1 MYPFLLYIIKV
12 SLTLAAFY
20 LFYKLLCSRDTWHRA
35 NRILL
40 LTILALSAAVPF
52 MYIDLGA
59 MTTEAGVAI
68 EELSLA
74 FATEPVADGIE
85 TIGAA
90 QPTLWQRIPW
100 EMIPWRALLVGI
112 YLTGL
117 AVYIIKFIGS
127 LLSIGSLIRGSKCR
141 EMADGT
147 ILVTHTKDYGPFSWM
162 RYIIVSERDLDENR
176 DMILA
181 HERAHIRLG
190 HSWDLLFVQL
200 CATAQWFNPAAWL
213 LKRELEAIHEYEAD
227 SATLHEGFNAR
238 QYQLRL
244 FEAAVGVKFNSMTN
258 NFTNC
263 STKKRIIMMMKK
275 QTSPWALLKALYVLP
290 VAFIAVA
297 VISCTSPREKKNKDV
312 PMVAVIGADGS
323 KVWNAGLPFNPV
335 EAFNNDRAAFLAGFS
350 LTERDL
356 DSIRVLQPEEAEKKF
371 GKEGKNGALIF
382 YVPARI
388 TELHSYDKDLA
399 DSYRATGKLPNAN
412 EYGKKIVLVLDD
424 GTEIST
430 SSWPMDDSENFLR
443 HLGIAEK
450 EIVHKEL
457 EMKDGAL
464 RYYIKDKSQQDIIEA
479 LRQLATSEK
488 GSSAFK
494 NGLLR
499 ASIKAKSLDAIEE
512 KEILV
517 KNGGGNGAVYTHE
530 TTTTKQEEDEVF
542 QVVEEQPMFP
552 GGMNELMNYLRKDMK
567 YPKEAQEKGIQ
578 GRVIVQF
585 VVNKDGSICDAE
597 VVKPVNPLLD
607 AEALRAVNAMPKW
620 TPGKQK
626 GEPVRVRFTLPLS
639 FHLADGT
646 TPKASETKQ
655 AATAK
660 TTESTVD
667 GEEVFQVVENLPEYP
682 GGMNEL
688 MKFLQ
693 QEVKYPKEAQEK
705 GIQGRVVVQF
715 IVKKDGSIIEPKV
728 AKPVDPLLDAE
739 AVRVVSAMPKW
750 NPGKQRGQA
759 VNVRFTLPIT
769 FRLSN

>member
-1 MYPFLLYIIKV
+1 MSESPSSGGVRGVPIFTLMYPFLLYIIKV
-12 SLTLAAFY
+12 SLSLAAFY

-52 MYIDLGA
+52 MYIDLGV
-59 MTTEAGVAI
+59 MTTEASVAF
-68 EELSLA
+68 EELGFALA
-74 FATEPVADGIE
+74 AEPVADEVE

-90 QPTLWQRIPW
+90 QRTLWQRIPW
-100 EMIPWRALLVGI
+100 EMIPWRALLTGI

-117 AVYIIKFIGS
+117 SVYIIKFIGS
-127 LLSIGSLIRGSKCR
+127 LVSIVGLIRSSKRR

-147 ILVTHTKDYGPFSWM
+147 ILVTHTKNYSPFSWM
-162 RYIIVSERDLDENR
+162 RYIIVSESDLDENH

-213 LKRELEAIHEYEAD
+213 LKRELESIHEYEAD
-227 SATLHEGFNAR
+227 SATLHDGFDAR

-290 VAFIAVA
+290 VAFIAVV
-297 VISCTSPREKKNKDV
+297 VISCTSPREKKGDGHLSNV
-312 PMVAVIGADGS
+312 MVHGDNPLLIFTFEDSTELNIQGRQLNYDGMPDFDYL
-323 KVWNAGLPFNPV
+323 KPCGLTPENI
-335 EAFNNDRAAFLAGFS
+335 N
-350 LTERDL
+350 
-356 DSIRVLQPEEAEKKF
+356 SISALQGEEAKALY
-371 GKEGKNGALIF
+371 GEG
-382 YVPARI
+382 
-388 TELHSYDKDLA
+388 
-399 DSYRATGKLPNAN
+399 
-412 EYGKKIVLVLDD
+412 
-424 GTEIST
+424 
-430 SSWPMDDSENFLR
+430 
-443 HLGIAEK
+443 
-450 EIVHKEL
+450 
-457 EMKDGAL
+457 
-464 RYYIKDKSQQDIIEA
+464 
-479 LRQLATSEK
+479 
-488 GSSAFK
+488 GS
-494 NGLLR
+494 
-499 ASIKAKSLDAIEE
+499 
-512 KEILV
+512 
-517 KNGGGNGAVYTHE
+517 NGAVLFGVKGKTAKEVFSALSDYAVETGNEAPLMVNLKKTAKGGVEGGTPFTHE
-530 TTTTKQEEDEVF
+530 TTTIKQEEDKVF
-542 QVVEEQPMFP
+542 QVVEEQPVFP
-552 GGMNELMNYLRKDMK
+552 GGMEALMNYLKKDMK
-567 YPKEAQEKGIQ
+567 YPKEAQDKGIQ

-585 VVNKDGSICDAE
+585 VVNKDGGICDAK
-597 VVKPVNPLLD
+597 VVKAVDPLLD

-620 TPGKQK
+620 IPGKQK

-655 AATAK
+655 ATVAK
-660 TTESTVD
+660 VDESTVD

-705 GIQGRVVVQF
+705 GLQGRVIVQF

-728 AKPVDPLLDAE
+728 VKPVDPLLDAE

-759 VNVRFTLPIT
+759 VNVRFTLPIS

>member
-1 MYPFLLYIIKV
+1 MSESPSSGGVRGVPIFTLMYPFLLYIIKV
-12 SLTLAAFY
+12 SLSLAAFY

-52 MYIDLGA
+52 MYIDLGV
-59 MTTEAGVAI
+59 MTTEASVAF
-68 EELSLA
+68 EELGFALA
-74 FATEPVADGIE
+74 AEPVADEVE

-90 QPTLWQRIPW
+90 QRTLWQRIPW
-100 EMIPWRALLVGI
+100 EMIPWRALLTGI

-117 AVYIIKFIGS
+117 SVYIIKFIGS
-127 LLSIGSLIRGSKCR
+127 LVSIVDLIRSSKRR

-147 ILVTHTKDYGPFSWM
+147 ILVTHTKNYSPFSWM
-162 RYIIVSERDLDENR
+162 RYIIVSESDLDENH

-213 LKRELEAIHEYEAD
+213 LKRELESIHEYEAD
-227 SATLHEGFNAR
+227 SATLHDGFDAR

-290 VAFIAVA
+290 VAFIAVV
-297 VISCTSPREKKNKDV
+297 VISCTSPREKKGDGHLSNV
-312 PMVAVIGADGS
+312 MVHGDNPLLIFTFEDSTELNIQGRQLNYDGMPDFDYL
-323 KVWNAGLPFNPV
+323 KPCGLTPENI
-335 EAFNNDRAAFLAGFS
+335 N
-350 LTERDL
+350 
-356 DSIRVLQPEEAEKKF
+356 SISALQGEEAKALY
-371 GKEGKNGALIF
+371 GEG
-382 YVPARI
+382 
-388 TELHSYDKDLA
+388 
-399 DSYRATGKLPNAN
+399 
-412 EYGKKIVLVLDD
+412 
-424 GTEIST
+424 
-430 SSWPMDDSENFLR
+430 
-443 HLGIAEK
+443 
-450 EIVHKEL
+450 
-457 EMKDGAL
+457 
-464 RYYIKDKSQQDIIEA
+464 
-479 LRQLATSEK
+479 
-488 GSSAFK
+488 GS
-494 NGLLR
+494 
-499 ASIKAKSLDAIEE
+499 
-512 KEILV
+512 
-517 KNGGGNGAVYTHE
+517 NGAVLFGVKGKTAKEVFSALSDYAVETGNEAPLMVNLKKTAKGGVEGGTPFTHE
-530 TTTTKQEEDEVF
+530 TTTIKQEEDKVF
-542 QVVEEQPMFP
+542 QVVEEQPVFP
-552 GGMNELMNYLRKDMK
+552 GGMEALMNYLKKNMK
-567 YPKEAQEKGIQ
+567 YPKEAQDKGIQ

-585 VVNKDGSICDAE
+585 VVNKDGSICDAK
-597 VVKPVNPLLD
+597 VVKAVDPLLD

-620 TPGKQK
+620 IPGKQK

-655 AATAK
+655 ATTAK
-660 TTESTVD
+660 VDESTVD

-705 GIQGRVVVQF
+705 GLQGRVIVQF

-728 AKPVDPLLDAE
+728 VKPVDPLLDAE
-739 AVRVVSAMPKW
+739 AVRIVSAMPKW

-759 VNVRFTLPIT
+759 VNVRFTLPIS